1 MRKKRRTE
9 KSTAKELDAIGY
21 RLMGRDPY
29 KNNRWHVARWVGCN
43 PGSGSGSFT
52 IGWADT
58 LQEAW
63 ELACDDKYG
72 SELIQPTIYSDYAE
86 DTAS

>member
-29 KNNRWHVARWVGCN
+29 KNNRWHVARWGGE

-58 LQEAW
+58 LQEACN
-63 ELACDDKYG
+63 LAHDDKFG
-72 SELIQPTIYSDYAE
+72 SKYCQATMYF
-86 DTAS
+86 